1 MRTLLLATFCSLA
14 AAATL
19 LALRGCDGQ
28 QDVQHAPVEP
38 TSAVA
43 AAPAVGPQPAGPF
56 TGAASAVEAA
66 PTKPAPPEERRPYA
80 LFALSSDHQVQI
92 KQTVFA
98 IADHEKLEHEPRDDA
113 WATLSERRIR
123 QELAQHPRAGDFD
136 VIAIDCRQTLC
147 AIQAF
152 SYGKNSHREW
162 LGAMDELLFA
172 KALSGEFDRVN
183 TAFPTEGGSRSPVLT
198 FFHRKTVQPKP

>member
-1 MRTLLLATFCSLA
+1 MRTPLLATLCGLT

-19 LALRGCDGQ
+19 LALRGCDRQ

-43 AAPAVGPQPAGPF
+43 AVPAVGPQPAGQL
-56 TGAASAVEAA
+56 TGAASSVEAA
-66 PTKPAPPEERRPYA
+66 PKKPALPEERRPYSV
-80 LFALSSDHQVQI
+80 FALSSDHQIQI

-98 IADHEKLEHEPRDDA
+98 IADHEKLEYEPRDDA
-113 WATLSERRIR
+113 WAMKSERLIR
-123 QELAQHPRAGDFD
+123 QELAQHPNAGDFD
-136 VIAIDCRQTLC
+136 VIAVDCRQTLC

-172 KALSGEFDRVN
+172 RTLNGEFDMVN

-198 FFHRKTVQPKP
+198 FFHRKTVKPQP